1 MAPYALVLHEEAA
14 RRLATASRSEQ
25 RQLGAVLDE
34 LKVSPFRKGDL
45 QEQDAHART
54 NEILVVGD
62 WLVTF
67 WVDHAVRE
75 IRIVRLESAEDI

>member
-14 RRLATASRSEQ
+14 RRLAAASRPEQ
-25 RQLGAVLDE
+25 RRLGSILDG
-34 LKVSPFRKGDL
+34 LKDAPFRKGDL
-45 QEQDAHART
+45 QERDGLGRD
-54 NEILVVGD
+54 NEILVDGD

-75 IRIVRLESAEDI
+75 IRVVRVESADD

>member
-14 RRLATASRSEQ
+14 RRLVTASRAEQ
-25 RQLGAVLDE
+25 QRVGAILDE
-34 LKVSPFRKGDL
+34 LKGSPFRKGDL
-45 QEQDAHART
+45 QERDAVGRE
-54 NEILVVGD
+54 NEIMVVGD

-75 IRIVRLESAEDI
+75 IRVVRIESSED

>member
-14 RRLATASRSEQ
+14 HRLFAASRAEQ
-25 RQLGAVLDE
+25 RRVGAIFDE
-34 LKVSPFRKGDL
+34 LKSSPFRKGDL
-45 QEQDAHART
+45 QEQDARGRE
-54 NEILVVGD
+54 NEIMVAGD

-75 IRIVRLESAEDI
+75 IRVVRIESSED